1 MYFDIT
7 NIDRIALL
15 QALYAYSEPAGYG
28 QLTYK
33 IKDHLGEQVNGLTLN
48 EAKNLLE
55 TAEESVNG
63 IFRVADYY
71 NGKPLK
77 FSFRK
82 KPNGQIVTSTSGFDT
97 RNGKFRFFEAMLNT
111 FPFDEIIIT
120 QKSYPSH
127 IIDQFNIE
135 SLKRPEHQ
143 EKLFKKLISTATKHK
158 NKNGMF
164 WRLNEQYKHAPD
176 FLYYNEN
183 EG

>member
-7 NIDRIALL
+7 NIDKVALL

-33 IKDHLGEQVNGLTLN
+33 IKDHRGEQVNGLTLN
-48 EAKNLLE
+48 EARNLLSS
-55 TAEESVNG
+55 AEESVNG
-63 IFRVADYY
+63 IFSIVDYH

-77 FSFRK
+77 FSYRK
-82 KPNGQIVTSTSGFDT
+82 KQNGQIVASTTGFDT

-111 FPFDEIIIT
+111 FAFDEIIIT

-127 IIDQFNIE
+127 IIDQFDLE
-135 SLKRPEHQ
+135 SLQRPQHQ
-143 EKLFKKLISTATKHK
+143 EKLFKKLISTATKHR
-158 NKNGMF
+158 NPFGNF
-164 WRLNEQYKHAPD
+164 WQLNEQYKHAPE
-176 FLYYNEN
+176 FLYNDEN